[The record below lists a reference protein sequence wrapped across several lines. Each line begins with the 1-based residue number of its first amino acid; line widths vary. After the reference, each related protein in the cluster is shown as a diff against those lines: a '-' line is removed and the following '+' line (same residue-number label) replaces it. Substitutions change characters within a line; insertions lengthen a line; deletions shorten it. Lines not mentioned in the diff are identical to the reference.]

1 MLMHRRSKAL
11 AAAVALIAGP
21 VAAEVNDAALA
32 ASRPPANLSEIGLF
46 DDMAAM
52 RPSATV
58 VPYTISS
65 PLYTDYA
72 LKYRFVYVPASAGPA
87 AYQGE
92 DVLDLPVGSVLV
104 KTFAYPDGAG
114 GIHRIETR
122 LLIRQEAGWK
132 AWPYVWNEEQ
142 NEAVLKVAGKD
153 MALIATRPDGST
165 IEVAYHVPNV
175 NQCKGCH
182 VGTDGEFRP
191 IGPKIRNL
199 NLTEDGGNQLDRLVA
214 AGIIAELPADRTSI
228 PATPAYSDETVALE
242 DRARAY
248 LDANCGHCHAP
259 GRPADTSGLYLNWEE
274 DREIHRG
281 IMKPPVAAGRGSGG
295 FAYDI
300 VPGDPDHSILL
311 YRLDSTDPGIMM
323 PELGRSTIDEA
334 GVALIRAYIE
344 ALGS

>member
-1 MLMHRRSKAL
+1 MSMTRPSRAIVAAL
-11 AAAVALIAGP
+11 ALMAGP
-21 VAAEVNDAALA
+21 VSAAVNDAALA

-52 RPSATV
+52 TPNAAV
-58 VPYTISS
+58 VPYTISA
-65 PLYTDYA
+65 PLFTDYA
-72 LKYRFVYVPASAGPA
+72 LKYRFVYVPSTAGPA
-87 AYQGE
+87 PYQDE

-114 GIHRIETR
+114 GIHRVETR
-122 LLIRQEAGWK
+122 LLIHQEAGWT

-153 MALIATRPDGST
+153 LALTAMRPDGST

-182 VGTDGEFRP
+182 VGPDGAFRP
-191 IGPKIRNL
+191 IGPKVRNL
-199 NLTEDGGNQLDRLVA
+199 NLAEDSGNQLDRLVA
-214 AGIIAELPADRTSI
+214 AGIISALPADRGAM

-242 DRARAY
+242 TRARAY

-274 DREIHRG
+274 DRDVHRG
-281 IMKPPVAAGRGSGG
+281 ILKPPVAAGRGSGG

-300 VPGDPDHSILL
+300 VPGDPDRSILL

-323 PELGRSTIDEA
+323 PELGRSTIDLE

-344 ALGS
+344 ALKK